1 MDPSKVRA
9 KRDWISVLDDQRKEK
24 TSSGIFL
31 PGHET
36 GIEKVTEGTGTL
48 IRVGNGDKNKV
59 LGLKTGDRIV
69 YRGFLKHANRIETE
83 EKWADGTSK
92 HYFLMSTDDV
102 LAIIEGKVEVGVF
115 SGRPATGE
123 VKITWPIQIQS

>member
-1 MDPSKVRA
+1 MEPNKVRA
-9 KRDWISVLDDQRKEK
+9 KRDWISVLDDQRKTK
-24 TSSGIFL
+24 TFGGIFL

-36 GIEKVTEGTGTL
+36 GIEKVTEGTGTVV
-48 IRVGNGDKNKV
+48 RVGNGDKNKT

-83 EKWADGTSK
+83 EKWDDGTSK

-102 LAIIEGKVEVGVF
+102 LAIISEGIEVGVF

-123 VKITWPIQIQS
+123 VK